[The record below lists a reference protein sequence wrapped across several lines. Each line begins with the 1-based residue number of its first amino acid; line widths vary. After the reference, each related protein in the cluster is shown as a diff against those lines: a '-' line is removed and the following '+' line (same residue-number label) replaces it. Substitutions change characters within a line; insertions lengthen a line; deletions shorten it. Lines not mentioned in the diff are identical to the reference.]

1 MKKINIE
8 QILDRAKSLQKKGK
22 ISEAY
27 ALYKQVLNTFP
38 KNIRA
43 KQAIESLTNLKKNY
57 IKRNP
62 PSEVIKE
69 LLNLFNN
76 GQFSTVVE
84 RTQAL
89 TNNYPNAFVL
99 WNILG
104 ASAYQRHMPLKAI
117 KAYQKALL
125 INPDYAEAYNNMGVA
140 LRDLGKI
147 DEAKKIFNKAIL
159 IKPDYVEAYNNLG
172 NAYKDQHKTEDAI
185 KAYKKAISIKPDY
198 AEAYNNLGNSLND
211 LERFDEAVE
220 FINKSILLKPNYVL
234 AYNNLGIVLAAQGKL
249 DEALDAFKKAISLDP
264 DYADAYNN
272 LGNVLNGKNRF
283 QDAIDAFKKAIS
295 LNPDYADAY
304 NNLGNVL
311 NDKGRFQD
319 AIDAFKKAISLNPNY
334 ANAYNNIG
342 NLFKDQGK
350 LQEAIDAFE
359 KALLIMPDYAEAHNN
374 KGIVLRYQIKFYDA
388 IDAFKK
394 AILLKPDY
402 AIAYNN
408 LGSVLNDQGKLDEAI
423 NAYKKAILLKP
434 DYAEAYS
441 NMAVTIKNQGK
452 LDYAIETFKKSISL
466 NPNNAM
472 THKNYSFTLLNYGR
486 LKEGFEEYEWRWKT
500 PEFLSKQRHF
510 LQPLWDGKESLGG
523 KKILL
528 WCEQGI
534 GDTINWASQLPNI
547 SSMAQHCILECQE
560 KLVPLLERSFPNV
573 TVKQENRSLDLERN
587 DFDFHLPMGS
597 LYKHFFYEIKKS
609 SNIKPYLMPNP
620 DRVVFWQKRLK
631 SVGNGPFVGISW
643 KSTNKSPERL
653 LDFTSLADWAAVI
666 KIPNITFINMQYKD
680 FAEDLQKIKD
690 QFGITIHNFDDINHF
705 DDIDDVAALCSAL
718 DMVIS
723 TKLTVPF
730 ISVGVGTS
738 TKLAIWRQSSSN
750 NILLNPINQSTDKYM
765 KNTWEPWNNVFNSMA
780 DDVFKLS
787 ENRGNSSVKLY

>member
-1 MKKINIE
+1 LQKINVE
-8 QILDRAKSLQKKGK
+8 QILNRAKFLHKKGK

-27 ALYKQVLNTFP
+27 ALYKEVLNTFP
-38 KNIRA
+38 KNTRA
-43 KQAIESLTNLKKNY
+43 KQAIEYLTSLKKNY
-57 IKRNP
+57 SKQNP
-62 PSEVIKE
+62 SSEVIKE

-76 GQFSTVVE
+76 GQFSTVIE

-89 TNNYPNAFVL
+89 SNNYPNAFVL

-104 ASAYQRHMPLKAI
+104 ASAYQSHMLVEAI
-117 KAYQKALL
+117 NAYKKALS

-140 LRDLGKI
+140 LKDLGKI
-147 DEAKKIFNKAIL
+147 DEAIKIFKKAIL
-159 IKPDYVEAYNNLG
+159 IKPHYVEAYNNLG

-185 KAYKKAISIKPDY
+185 KAYKEAISLKPDY
-198 AEAYNNLGNSLND
+198 AEAYNNLGNSLYY

-249 DEALDAFKKAISLDP
+249 DEALDAFQKTLSIKP
-264 DYADAYNN
+264 N
-272 LGNVLNGKNRF
+272 
-283 QDAIDAFKKAIS
+283 
-295 LNPDYADAY
+295 YADAY

-311 NDKGRFQD
+311 NDKGRLQD
-319 AIDAFKKAISLNPNY
+319 AIDAYKKAISFNPDYADAYNNLGNVLKDKGSLQDAIDAYKKAISLNPVY
-334 ANAYNNIG
+334 ADAYNNVG

-359 KALLIMPDYAEAHNN
+359 KALLIKPDYAEAYNN
-374 KGIVLRYQIKFYDA
+374 LGIVLRYQIKLHEA

-402 AIAYNN
+402 ANAHNN

-441 NMAVTIKNQGK
+441 NMAVTIKKQGK

-486 LKEGFEEYEWRWKT
+486 LKEGFDEYEWRWKT
-500 PEFLSKQRHF
+500 PEFLSKKRHF
-510 LQPLWDGKESLGG
+510 LQPLWDGNQSLSG

-534 GDTINWASQLPNI
+534 GDTINWSSQLSKI
-547 SSMAQHCILECQE
+547 SYMAQHCILECQE
-560 KLVPLLERSFPNV
+560 KLVPLLQRSFPNI

-620 DRVVFWQKRLK
+620 ARVIFWQKRLK

-653 LDFTSLADWAAVI
+653 HDYTSLANWAAVI
-666 KIPNITFINMQYKD
+666 KIPNITFVNMQYKD

-690 QFGITIHNFDDINHF
+690 QFGIIIHNFDDINHF

-730 ISVGVGTS
+730 ISVGVGTP

-750 NILLNPINQSTDKYM
+750 NILLNPINQSSDKYM
-765 KNTWEPWNNVFNSMA
+765 RNTWEPWNNVFSSIA
-780 DDVFKLS
+780 DDVLKLS
-787 ENRGNSSVKLY
+787 ENRSGS

>member
-1 MKKINIE
+1 M
-8 QILDRAKSLQKKGK
+8 
-22 ISEAY
+22 
-27 ALYKQVLNTFP
+27 
-38 KNIRA
+38 
-43 KQAIESLTNLKKNY
+43 
-57 IKRNP
+57 
-62 PSEVIKE
+62 
-69 LLNLFNN
+69 
-76 GQFSTVVE
+76 
-84 RTQAL
+84 
-89 TNNYPNAFVL
+89 
-99 WNILG
+99 
-104 ASAYQRHMPLKAI
+104 
-117 KAYQKALL
+117 
-125 INPDYAEAYNNMGVA
+125 
-140 LRDLGKI
+140 
-147 DEAKKIFNKAIL
+147 
-159 IKPDYVEAYNNLG
+159 
-172 NAYKDQHKTEDAI
+172 
-185 KAYKKAISIKPDY
+185 
-198 AEAYNNLGNSLND
+198 
-211 LERFDEAVE
+211 
-220 FINKSILLKPNYVL
+220 
-234 AYNNLGIVLAAQGKL
+234 
-249 DEALDAFKKAISLDP
+249 
-264 DYADAYNN
+264 
-272 LGNVLNGKNRF
+272 
-283 QDAIDAFKKAIS
+283 
-295 LNPDYADAY
+295 
-304 NNLGNVL
+304 L

-319 AIDAFKKAISLNPNY
+319 AIDAFKKVISLNPNY

-534 GDTINWASQLPNI
+534 GDTINWASQLSNI
-547 SSMAQHCILECQE
+547 SYMAQHCILECQE

-573 TVKQENRSLDLERN
+573 TVKKENRSLDLERN

-620 DRVVFWQKRLK
+620 DRVIFWKKRLK

-690 QFGITIHNFDDINHF
+690 QFGITIHNFDDINQF